1 VALTVP
7 QRLRSLTGGPVGAS
21 FAASACIQVVN
32 VFTGILLARTLGPE
46 ARGELAAVL
55 LWPTVLSFVG
65 SLSVGQAASF
75 YAARGTLP
83 VGTLTGT
90 ALGLALGQ
98 SLLLVALG
106 AVLVPLV
113 LSHYGSDTVTSA
125 LLYLSYIP
133 LFLLSAYGMAV
144 LLGRQRF
151 RAYYALRVATVAL
164 SAIGLLF
171 LAVVDELAVRGAVL
185 VYLIGLVATG
195 AITAF
200 LLFSRESPRLA
211 FDRAVARELVG
222 YGLRSHLSTA
232 STNLNQ
238 RLDQLV
244 ISVFLAPAKL
254 GNYVI
259 AVTLTSFTVLVGH
272 SVGMSAL
279 PLVARHEP
287 GRERTEAACRLV
299 RLTLLLSM
307 IVTVPLLTFTST
319 LITTFFGE
327 DFRGATDVCRV
338 LLVASIVYSTG
349 RALDG
354 VAKGI
359 GRPLDAGIAEVIAL
373 LATIAG
379 LATLLPA
386 FGLMGA
392 AITSLVAYFVG
403 TGWLTHQ
410 AGRRLD
416 VSATR
421 LLRPT
426 RKDLHSLLPRAR
438 SG

>member
-1 VALTVP
+1 MALTVP
-7 QRLRSLTGGPVGAS
+7 QRLRSLTGGPIGAS
-21 FAASACIQVVN
+21 LAASVCIQAVN
-32 VFTGILLARTLGPE
+32 VFTGILLARSLGPE
-46 ARGELAAVL
+46 ARGELAAVI
-55 LWPTVLSFVG
+55 LWPTVLSIVG
-65 SLSVGQAASF
+65 SLSVGQAANY

-113 LSHYGSDTVTSA
+113 LSQYGGDTVTSA

-133 LFLLSAYGMAV
+133 LFLLSAYAMAV

-151 RAYYALRVATVAL
+151 RAYYALRVASVVL

-185 VYLIGLVATG
+185 VYLIALATTG
-195 AITAF
+195 AIAAVV
-200 LLFSRESPRLA
+200 LFSRESPRLA
-211 FDRAVARELVG
+211 FDRGVARELLG
-222 YGLRSHLSTA
+222 YGLRSHVSTA

-244 ISVFLAPAKL
+244 ISVILAPAKL

-259 AVTLTSFTVLVGH
+259 AVTLSSFAMLVGQ

-279 PLVARHEP
+279 PLVARLEP
-287 GRERTEAACRLV
+287 GPERTELAGRLV
-299 RLTLLLSM
+299 RMTLVLSLL
-307 IVTVPLLTFTST
+307 VTIPLLVFTST
-319 LITTFFGE
+319 LITTLFGE
-327 DFRGATDVCRV
+327 DFRSATDVCRV
-338 LLVASIVYSTG
+338 LLVASVVYSTG
-349 RALDG
+349 RALDAVLKG
-354 VAKGI
+354 V
-359 GRPLDAGIAEVIAL
+359 GRPLDAGIAAVIAL

-403 TGWLTHQ
+403 TAWLARQ

-421 LLRPT
+421 LLTPT
-426 RKDLHSLLPRAR
+426 REDLRSLLQRAR
-438 SG
+438 AR